1 MGFLLEAARGNR
13 HCHRHITPKPKQ
25 ADRARVSGSLF
36 KQHSATVH
44 VPLFTCGVT
53 VARAFESLRKVQR
66 STCSQESPRTLG
78 STFTVYWKKQQQQHH
93 HHHHYHSDK
102 RLGQLFFYS
111 LLIFKHSEML
121 LLIKSG
127 YN

>member
-1 MGFLLEAARGNR
+1 MGFLLEAARANR